1 MGGIVNVMG
10 LPVNIMT
17 ENEFTSL
24 MKTYVTNDYMNIIYM
39 VSVDTYQAL
48 AGEPELSESMQI
60 ADLILPAERILMSS
74 FHGRKIKGIVNSYR
88 YLLYLLRKPDL
99 IKKMCIIGN
108 DNKSSLEM
116 ADFLGSQNP
125 ELEVCGVYSIE
136 AGYNDETVI
145 NDINSKEPDILIL
158 TVDSP
163 QLEHWILEH
172 KSKIF
177 VKVCVGLGNMS
188 DVIVK
193 ENKSPANWIIRL
205 GLDKLYYDI
214 KNKKYSDNKKK
225 ERIMQSL
232 IADYNSREK

>member
-10 LPVNIMT
+10 LSVNIMT

-24 MKTYVTNDYMNIIYM
+24 MKTYVTNDYMNIVYM

-48 AGEPELSESMQI
+48 AGEDELMESMQI

-88 YLLYLLRKPDL
+88 YLLYQLRKPDL
-99 IKKMCIIGN
+99 FKKMCIIGN
-108 DNKSSLEM
+108 DNKSSLEL

-145 NDINSKEPDILIL
+145 NDINSKEPDILII
-158 TVDSP
+158 TIDSP
-163 QLEHWILEH
+163 QLERWILEH

-188 DVIVK
+188 DVIIK
-193 ENKSPANWIIRL
+193 ENKPPAKWIVGL
-205 GLDKLYYDI
+205 GLDKMYYDVM
-214 KNKKYSDNKKK
+214 NRKYSANKKK
-225 ERIMQSL
+225 ERIMKTL
-232 IADYNSREK
+232 IADYNSKEK

>member
-24 MKTYVTNDYMNIIYM
+24 MKTYVNNDYMNIVYM
-39 VSVDTYQAL
+39 VSVNTYQAL
-48 AGEPELSESMQI
+48 AGERDLIVSMQA

-74 FHGRKIKGIVNSYR
+74 FHGRKIRGIVNSYR

-108 DNKSSLEM
+108 DNKSSLEL
-116 ADFLGSQNP
+116 ADFFGSQNP
-125 ELEVCGVYSIE
+125 ELDVCGVYSIE

-145 NDINSKEPDILIL
+145 NDINSKEPDILII

-163 QLEHWILEH
+163 QLERWILEH

-188 DVIVK
+188 DTIIK
-193 ENKSPANWIIRL
+193 ENRPPADWILRL

-214 KNKKYSDNKKK
+214 KNKKYSENSKKA
-225 ERIMQSL
+225 RIMQSL
-232 IADYNSREK
+232 IADYNSRNE